1 MSEEVTNISNSS
13 SHRPSQAANQ
23 KPRKDKSGLKKA
35 ATDRISKNKIRREK
49 TNPKHKTSKG
59 IKKQQ
64 QDIID
69 AESPFH
75 PAFQSCRSVDEFQ
88 YLYKIDEGSF
98 GVIHGAKDKR
108 TGELVAL
115 KQLKKINEREGYSI
129 AARRELEILHKMQ
142 HPNIVASRGLASSS
156 RNDRVYIVME
166 LVDYDLKTFMQT
178 MHSNK
183 QLFSVEHV
191 KCLMKQ
197 LLRAVQHLHD
207 HHVMHRDL
215 KTSNILLSNEGVLK
229 VADFGMAREYELNPR
244 LYTPAVMTRWYRA
257 PEILLLLK
265 EYSYPVDIWS
275 IGCIFAELVTLRPLF
290 PGSSELDQMTK
301 IFKTL
306 GTPSDSI
313 WPGFSELRM
322 VKNIMFDKYPPGGLR
337 KKISQ
342 DLLSE
347 DGLSLLQ
354 CLLTFDPSK
363 RITAAAAL
371 VHAYFEEQPVAVE
384 PAMFLTLP
392 ARGAVRPG

>member
-1 MSEEVTNISNSS
+1 
-13 SHRPSQAANQ
+13 
-23 KPRKDKSGLKKA
+23 
-35 ATDRISKNKIRREK
+35 
-49 TNPKHKTSKG
+49 
-59 IKKQQ
+59 
-64 QDIID
+64 
-69 AESPFH
+69 
-75 PAFQSCRSVDEFQ
+75 
-88 YLYKIDEGSF
+88 
-98 GVIHGAKDKR
+98 
-108 TGELVAL
+108 
-115 KQLKKINEREGYSI
+115 
-129 AARRELEILHKMQ
+129 
-142 HPNIVASRGLASSS
+142 
-156 RNDRVYIVME
+156 ME
-166 LVDYDLKTFMQT
+166 LVDYDLKTSMQT

-215 KTSNILLSNEGVLK
+215 KTSNILLSNEGILK

-265 EYSYPVDIWS
+265 EYSYPVDMWS

-322 VKNIMFDKYPPGGLR
+322 VKNIMFDNYPPGGLR

-342 DLLSE
+342 ELLSE

-354 CLLTFDPSK
+354 SFLTFDPSK

-371 VHAYFEEQPVAVE
+371 EHAYFNEQPVAVE